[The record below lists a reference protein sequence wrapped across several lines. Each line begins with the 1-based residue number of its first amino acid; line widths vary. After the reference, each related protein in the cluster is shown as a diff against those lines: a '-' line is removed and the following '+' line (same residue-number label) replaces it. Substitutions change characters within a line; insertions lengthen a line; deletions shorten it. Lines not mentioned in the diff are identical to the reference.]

1 MTSFFFFC
9 SYKQL
14 EFSARCLAKCMTFT
28 YHDLD
33 FCQVLPGESR
43 PDRAALVRFASPDEA
58 KWIVERVFPA
68 CFDFGDLR
76 SRLTGCFTTAIFF
89 VPGQWR
95 ILGSAWSYYS
105 AFGMS
110 SSFPMGSWCG

>member
-1 MTSFFFFC
+1 
-9 SYKQL
+9 
-14 EFSARCLAKCMTFT
+14 MTFT

-68 CFDFGDLR
+68 DFDFGDLR
-76 SRLTGCFTTAIFF
+76 SRLTGVLRLPSSLCQVSGESLGLPGPIT
-89 VPGQWR
+89 VP
-95 ILGSAWSYYS
+95 SA
-105 AFGMS
+105 
-110 SSFPMGSWCG
+110 